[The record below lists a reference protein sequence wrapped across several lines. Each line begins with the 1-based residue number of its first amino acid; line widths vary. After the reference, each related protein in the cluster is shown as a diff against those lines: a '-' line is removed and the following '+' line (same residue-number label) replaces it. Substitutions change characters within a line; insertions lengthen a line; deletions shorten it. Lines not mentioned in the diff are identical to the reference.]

1 MTDFPTFAPM
11 SWIKEFKAFAIKG
24 NVIELSVA
32 VVIGAAFSSIIN
44 SLVEDIITPLIL
56 APATHAAGVADID
69 KLSWGAVKYGKSLAA
84 TIQFFMIAFVL
95 FLAIKGIN
103 KLKITDE
110 PKDEILS
117 STDKLLTE
125 IRDQLKKQGKN

>member
-1 MTDFPTFAPM
+1 
-11 SWIKEFKAFAIKG
+11 
-24 NVIELSVA
+24 
-32 VVIGAAFSSIIN
+32 
-44 SLVEDIITPLIL
+44 
-56 APATHAAGVADID
+56 
-69 KLSWGAVKYGKSLAA
+69 
-84 TIQFFMIAFVL
+84 MIAFVL

-110 PKDEILS
+110 PKDENLS

>member
-1 MTDFPTFAPM
+1 LKD
-11 SWIKEFKAFAIKG
+11 
-24 NVIELSVA
+24 IEVEYANLRN
-32 VVIGAAFSSIIN
+32 AAM
-44 SLVEDIITPLIL
+44 
-56 APATHAAGVADID
+56 ADID

-110 PKDEILS
+110 PKDESLS